1 MSANIPVGM
10 KILLGL
16 GTILIVIGIGYFYL
30 GTSVAKESVLSFEK
44 GIGFFVFGIA
54 VLILSL
60 TIFLVVELEN
70 IKEELERIKKK

>member
-1 MSANIPVGM
+1 M

-16 GTILIVIGIGYFYL
+16 GTILILIGTGYFYL
-30 GTSVAKESVLSFEK
+30 GTSVAKEPVLSFEK